1 MELNMEKGKEVK
13 EEKEQGGDRRSA
25 EGAHVF
31 LGMST
36 MESYKGKRGTWMNS
50 EMVSKGLVQTSQHLD
65 WNESPERLKEW
76 RKVIAWY

>member
-1 MELNMEKGKEVK
+1 MNLALGYGTQHGEK

-36 MESYKGKRGTWMNS
+36 MESYKGKSGNMN
-50 EMVSKGLVQTSQHLD
+50 EFG
-65 WNESPERLKEW
+65 NG
-76 RKVIAWY
+76 